1 MRPNSALVADAC
13 AAALRA
19 PTARHNADVRAHP
32 KVMASTDQKPTLPL
46 EAVSALHR
54 GNKIEAIKIVREQQG
69 VDLKEAKQRVEQFL
83 RAEPSVQASF
93 AEMRARSGQSALWWV
108 AAIIGVIA
116 VLVYLWQNP

>member
-1 MRPNSALVADAC
+1 
-13 AAALRA
+13 
-19 PTARHNADVRAHP
+19 
-32 KVMASTDQKPTLPL
+32 MASTEQKPTLPL

-93 AEMRARSGQSALWWV
+93 AEMRARSGRGSLWRF
-108 AAIIGVIA
+108 AAVIGVVAILA
-116 VLVYLWQNP
+116 YLWQNP